1 MTQNSDNAALAK
13 AAGLDPHA
21 SRTAISAHSRTYVDL
36 LGFLPHRVESRL
48 NFTGALDPEM
58 VDLQERMRTHAMSTP
73 NIDPKTTQLML
84 FGMLLMDGN
93 DAAETH
99 AIASRRAGAGWQE
112 LQAVINLCFLFRG
125 LPAANRGA
133 DILARVTGRECNAMV
148 AAAGVAQ

>member
-1 MTQNSDNAALAK
+1 MTSKLDTAALAK
-13 AAGLDPHA
+13 SAGLDPQSSQSA
-21 SRTAISAHSRTYVDL
+21 VAAHSGTYVEL

-48 NFTGALDPEM
+48 HFTGALDPQI
-58 VDLQERMRTHAMSTP
+58 VDLQERMRTHAM
-73 NIDPKTTQLML
+73 NAQCIDAKTVQLML

-99 AIASRRAGAGWQE
+99 AIASRRTGADWQE

-133 DILARVTGRECNAMV
+133 DILARVAGREYSTAK
-148 AAAGVAQ
+148 ASGATQ

>member
-1 MTQNSDNAALAK
+1 MSSDLDIAALAK
-13 AAGLDPHA
+13 FAGLDPLASQTAACAHA
-21 SRTAISAHSRTYVDL
+21 GAYRDL

-48 NFTGALDPEM
+48 HFTGALDPQM
-58 VDLQERMRTHAMSTP
+58 VGLQERMRSHAMNTSH
-73 NIDPKTTQLML
+73 IDAKTTQLML

-99 AIASRRAGAGWQE
+99 AIASRRAGAGWPE

-133 DILARVTGRECNAMV
+133 SILVQVADKERRVASADEV
-148 AAAGVAQ
+148 VQ

>member
-1 MTQNSDNAALAK
+1 MTKNPDTAALAK

-21 SRTAISAHSRTYVDL
+21 SRTAVGAHSGTYMEL

-48 NFTGALDPEM
+48 NFTGALDPQM
-58 VDLQERMRTHAMSTP
+58 VDLQERMRTHAMGTQH
-73 NIDPKTTQLML
+73 IDPKTVQLML

-99 AIASRRAGAGWQE
+99 AIASRRAGAGWPE

-133 DILARVTGRECNAMV
+133 DILARVTGRECSAANAS
-148 AAAGVAQ
+148 GVTQ